1 MSYYRT
7 LKNPSKSP
15 ALGSR
20 KKKKKQETSEN
31 SSQMLMFLRCVC
43 SSRWTER
50 ICLWAFH
57 LPLLLI
63 FSALHGPSLAGLIA
77 WFMATS
83 PATLPGV
90 ENENHQQSG
99 HHSKSNKTCS
109 RVCVCAR
116 VPIHMRASS
125 CVPSILRGCG
135 SIAQQWGDFAAKLV
149 ESRGKPK
156 ILRGE
161 GRGNITVLGFLLSL
175 WKL

>member
-20 KKKKKQETSEN
+20 LEKEQETSEN
-31 SSQMLMFLRCVC
+31 SSQMLMFLRGVC

-83 PATLPGV
+83 PATLLV
-90 ENENHQQSG
+90 WKMRTISNLDITQSQIRLV
-99 HHSKSNKTCS
+99 
-109 RVCVCAR
+109 RVCVCAFVR
-116 VPIHMRASS
+116 LYTHVPVRAFPPFSENVAVSHSS
-125 CVPSILRGCG
+125 EAILR
-135 SIAQQWGDFAAKLV
+135 
-149 ESRGKPK
+149 
-156 ILRGE
+156 
-161 GRGNITVLGFLLSL
+161 LS
-175 WKL
+175 